1 LPNFGTSEQALLK
14 IISDKVEPLALL
26 STQIPDNWKGVIKD
40 ARNVK
45 YKSHKK

>member
-1 LPNFGTSEQALLK
+1 LSNFGTSGQALLK

-26 STQIPDNWKGVIKD
+26 SIQIPDNWKDVIKD
-40 ARNVK
+40 ARNAK